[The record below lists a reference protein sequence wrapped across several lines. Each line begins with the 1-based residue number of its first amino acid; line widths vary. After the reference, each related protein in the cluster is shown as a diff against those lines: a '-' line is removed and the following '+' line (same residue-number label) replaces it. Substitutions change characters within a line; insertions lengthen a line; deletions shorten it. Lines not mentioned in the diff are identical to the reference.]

1 MLGKSYRYEM
11 RSADFL
17 TTILNTLMTLKI
29 LKSIT
34 NFVAF
39 VREVV
44 YNFKGIFSNTKGG
57 RIKCPYSVSID
68 SNQTHMKLTPIAAN
82 QNEVEFTNGTQVFF
96 SYKTPVAAYCPSK
109 GYIRT
114 AKFWSVTT
122 SRHINKWLKGITE
135 VTEVPQEMLTELA
148 G

>member
-17 TTILNTLMTLKI
+17 TTILNTQQPLEMHE
-29 LKSIT
+29 SIT
-34 NFVAF
+34 NSVQFVP
-39 VREVV
+39 RILSGTSERI
-44 YNFKGIFSNTKGG
+44 GNTKGDPL
-57 RIKCPYSVSID
+57 KCPYSVSTETT
-68 SNQTHMKLTPIAAN
+68 QTHMKLTPIAAN
-82 QNEVEFTNGTQVFF
+82 QNEVEFSNGTQVFF
-96 SYKTPVAAYCPSK
+96 SYRTPVAAFCPSK

-114 AKFWSVTT
+114 AKYWSVTT

-135 VTEVPQEMLTELA
+135 VTEVPQEMLTELV

>member
-1 MLGKSYRYEM
+1 M

-17 TTILNTLMTLKI
+17 TTILNTLMTVEI

-34 NFVAF
+34 NSVQF
-39 VREVV
+39 VRDTVKI
-44 YNFKGIFSNTKGG
+44 YFKGIGNKKGDPV
-57 RIKCPYSVSID
+57 KCPYSVSTETT
-68 SNQTHMKLTPIAAN
+68 QTHMKLTPIAAN

-96 SYKTPVAAYCPSK
+96 SYKTPVAAYCPSQ

-135 VTEVPQEMLTELA
+135 VTEVPQEMLTELV

>member
-1 MLGKSYRYEM
+1 
-11 RSADFL
+11 
-17 TTILNTLMTLKI
+17 MTLEI

-34 NFVAF
+34 NSVQF
-39 VREVV
+39 VRETVEN
-44 YNFKGIFSNTKGG
+44 YFKGIVVIKGG
-57 RIKCPYSVSID
+57 RVKCPYYVSTD

-96 SYKTPVAAYCPSK
+96 SYKTPVAAYCPSR

-114 AKFWSVTT
+114 AKYWSVTT

-135 VTEVPQEMLTELA
+135 VTEVPQEMLTELV